1 MRRALLLALVV
12 ACSASNDAKTFDAPS
27 PEDFMRVSSMLGARC
42 GSLDCHGQMAR
53 NFRLYDKFGLR
64 LSPEDFPGGRQDQQE
79 EHDANYLSVL
89 SLEPEILSEVSHDGG
104 KNPERLSLVRKAR
117 ELESHKGGNALDDLG
132 SPTGES
138 NARHCLYSW
147 LEGKVDAKACFAA
160 STFAKPPGFAG
171 TGTGG
176 TGGTGGGPSGGSG
189 GTQSG
194 GGGTLGGGGGAL
206 GGSGGTLGGGGGF
219 GGNTGGSTTNGGT
232 GGSSGTGGGG
242 GCGASGPACP
252 VDFWPGDY
260 DPTCK
265 APKPPPAGH
274 LSLSKVECQT
284 CHGATGTATQFYF
297 AGVVWHWGGKQ
308 GAANIEVGLRDGNTF
323 IYTCTDAN
331 GFFSVPLATT
341 PPINWLSVESR
352 IRAELGEKIMPSDK
366 EHKPTCNDSKCH
378 ADPLHQI
385 WAP

>member
-1 MRRALLLALVV
+1 MRRERSSVPSRLLA
-12 ACSASNDAKTFDAPS
+12 
-27 PEDFMRVSSMLGARC
+27 
-42 GSLDCHGQMAR
+42 
-53 NFRLYDKFGLR
+53 
-64 LSPEDFPGGRQDQQE
+64 
-79 EHDANYLSVL
+79 
-89 SLEPEILSEVSHDGG
+89 
-104 KNPERLSLVRKAR
+104 
-117 ELESHKGGNALDDLG
+117 
-132 SPTGES
+132 
-138 NARHCLYSW
+138 
-147 LEGKVDAKACFAA
+147 
-160 STFAKPPGFAG
+160 
-171 TGTGG
+171 
-176 TGGTGGGPSGGSG
+176 
-189 GTQSG
+189 
-194 GGGTLGGGGGAL
+194 
-206 GGSGGTLGGGGGF
+206 
-219 GGNTGGSTTNGGT
+219 
-232 GGSSGTGGGG
+232 
-242 GCGASGPACP
+242 
-252 VDFWPGDY
+252 GDY

-378 ADPLHQI
+378 ADPCTRSGPLNPSPRAARPDRITHQNG
-385 WAP
+385 ARTPCKT